1 MTPRRT
7 LLALAIALSLAPA
20 TGAAALSA
28 SPDPS
33 MPSTITTKD
42 GNSAGFAVFEGVAYD
57 PASGPWL
64 LELRNTGSG
73 ISSGDAVPLSLTL
86 TNTGSDAWTE
96 WHQAVA
102 STTATSGG
110 VTIPGFLF
118 VADSLV
124 VLRNGAPLVAGVDYA
139 VTPIVHTA
147 TDGPPGGTNF
157 GHWEAVSIVFSASGE
172 IAPGQTLTLE
182 QQIFEVFLD
191 GDPWRPDD
199 VAVIQQHPSV
209 PEPRTWGMLAL
220 AIALILPAA
229 AERGSRADRLRG
241 EGGDDRA
248 ARRSAQRP

>member
-1 MTPRRT
+1 MVSQRSV
-7 LLALAIALSLAPA
+7 LVLAFAISLFSSTA
-20 TGAAALSA
+20 AAALPA

-33 MPSTITTKD
+33 MPSTVTTTD
-42 GNSAGFAVFEGVAYD
+42 GNSAGFAVFEDVAYD

-64 LELRNTGSG
+64 LELRNAGSG

-86 TNTGSDAWTE
+86 TNTGSIAWTE

-102 STTATSGG
+102 STTVTSSG

-124 VLRNGAPLVAGVDYA
+124 VARNGTPLIEGVDYTL
-139 VTPIVHTA
+139 TPTAHTA

-157 GHWEAVSIVFSASGE
+157 GHWEGVSIVFSASGE
-172 IAPGQTLTLE
+172 IAPGQTLTIE

-220 AIALILPAA
+220 AVALLLPAV
-229 AERGSRADRLRG
+229 AERAPDRSRAERI
-241 EGGDDRA
+241 
-248 ARRSAQRP
+248 RSR